1 MTFFARQIAES
12 LDMECIPEV
21 SYISKHISRAMFNEL
36 VSPQV
41 AERSEWAMSEPRRPV
56 PSDEY
61 DRLLHWVRAEDDREG
76 DPMPESGMR
85 PSVPVLVVTE
95 FGPLVQKPAPSTP
108 MPAPEEPDLP
118 ELDAMRRYIQRCPRI
133 PALLVIDTIDEL
145 SENYGVPAVRL
156 LNALRVDLVDHGLVN
171 VICIQEKPEDS
182 SLDRLADGIIVSEF
196 SDVRER
202 RQWRITIQDL
212 RGQKVEQPTYKYKL
226 RGARIECA
234 PSQKELEDEMF
245 ERLTDS

>member
-76 DPMPESGMR
+76 DPMPESGMT

-95 FGPLVQKPAPSTP
+95 FGPRVQKPAPSTP

-202 RQWRITIQDL
+202 REWRITIKDL